1 MDQTLYL
8 VALKAEDFLGGETLG
23 VCATLEEAN
32 RLKALLEPQEVEIR
46 PLRVITSAL
55 LDKWEEKKREANR
68 LAHEAW
74 LEKVRREKENVPLPP
89 IACNRGCF
97 FRGLPENRCRS
108 SKRIKFRCLTR

>member
-1 MDQTLYL
+1 MDQMIYL
-8 VALKAEDFLGGETLG
+8 VALVSEDLIGGETLG

-32 RLKALLEPQEVEIR
+32 RLKALLDPQEVEIR
-46 PLRVITSAL
+46 PLRVISPAL

-89 IACNRGCF
+89 PLPAIAGTSSGGC
-97 FRGLPENRCRS
+97 RRAGAGPVSGLS
-108 SKRIKFRCLTR
+108 SAA

>member
-89 IACNRGCF
+89 H
-97 FRGLPENRCRS
+97 
-108 SKRIKFRCLTR
+108 CLQ